1 MNSMG
6 GKWCVQKL
14 RCCCLILPSKG
25 SHGFEKSEKIF
36 FLPSLFVKMDGNF
49 HNIKDGTR

>member
-1 MNSMG
+1 MYKSYAAAALFYR
-6 GKWCVQKL
+6 QKEVMVL
-14 RCCCLILPSKG
+14 KKAKR
-25 SHGFEKSEKIF
+25 FF